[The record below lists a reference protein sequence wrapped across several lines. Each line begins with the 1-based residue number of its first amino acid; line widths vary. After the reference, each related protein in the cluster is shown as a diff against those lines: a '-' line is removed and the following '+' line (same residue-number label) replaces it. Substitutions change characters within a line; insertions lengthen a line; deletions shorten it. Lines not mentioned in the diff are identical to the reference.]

1 MKTDNNGI
9 TMAKIKINGI
19 KGMNDMLPEEAAIWE
34 YFTDTARRTA
44 AAYGFK
50 QIRTPIVEATGLFC
64 RGIGSLIL
72 RIINDKACVQELVI
86 QLPQLCQRLIV
97 LKVKPFDGCVHF
109 TEAYKSNFLLHHKIC
124 SSLYP
129 SAL

>member
-1 MKTDNNGI
+1 
-9 TMAKIKINGI
+9 MAIRINDPDHRVGGDPAGDADDQAGHIK
-19 KGMNDMLPEEAAIWE
+19 PP
-34 YFTDTARRTA
+34 
-44 AAYGFK
+44 
-50 QIRTPIVEATGLFC
+50 QLFC